1 MSEPFSERLSA
12 AAEACGAAA
21 CVGIDPHLH
30 LLPAALRHRFETL
43 RGESFRMEAAS
54 AVQEWSLGVVEAIV
68 GVVPAVKPQVAFF
81 EALGAPGAAALETVV
96 AAARGAGLLVVLDA
110 KRGDIGST
118 AEAYARATLDEG
130 APLESDAL
138 TVAPYLGPSSLEP
151 FLRRCDQG
159 RGLFVLVR
167 TSNPGSEVWQ
177 RAPGTAELVADWI
190 EHTNQTRLGATGF
203 GPVGAVVAANLG
215 EELGQWR
222 ERMPS
227 AWFLMPGVGAQGA
240 TASDVASVVGRG
252 ALVTASRSVLFGV
265 DAQEDWKNG
274 VHQRAHALVAELVAA
289 VPPLP

>member
-1 MSEPFSERLSA
+1 MSEPFSERLLA

-21 CVGIDPHLH
+21 CVGIDPHLQR
-30 LLPAALRHRFETL
+30 LPSALRHRFEGRQGL
-43 RGESFRMEAAS
+43 DFRVEAAS
-54 AVQEWSLGVVEAIV
+54 AVQEWGLGVVDAIA

-81 EALGAPGAAALETVV
+81 EALGSPGAVALETIV
-96 AAARGAGLLVVLDA
+96 AASRAAGLLVVLDA

-130 APLESDAL
+130 APLQSDAL

-167 TSNPGSEVWQ
+167 TSNPGSDVWQ
-177 RAPGTAELVADWI
+177 RAPGTADLVADWI
-190 EHTNQTRLGATGF
+190 EQTNQPRLGASGF
-203 GPVGAVVAANLG
+203 GPVGAVIAANLG
-215 EELGQWR
+215 DELSHWR
-222 ERMPS
+222 ARMPS

-240 TASDVASVVGRG
+240 TAADVGALVGRG
-252 ALVTASRSVLFGV
+252 ALVTASRSVLFGKEEL
-265 DAQEDWKNG
+265 EDWKNG

-289 VPPLP
+289 ATPAG